1 MSETQA
7 AGERL
12 QKALAAAGV
21 ASRRAAEELIVAGRV
36 TVNGKVVAEL
46 GTRVL
51 ATDALAVDGK
61 SINRTPRY
69 SYIVLNKPT
78 GVLST
83 AKDSHG
89 RRTVLDL
96 VSRPDRVYPVG
107 RLDLDSE
114 GLLLLT
120 NDGDLTFH
128 ILHPKHELEREYE
141 AWITPPPTDEQLDKL
156 RRGVDLNGWVTSP
169 ARIRRRAGGTLG
181 IIIHEGHKRQV
192 RLMCQAVGLR
202 VVRLVRI
209 RLGPL
214 LLGTLKSGESRELRP
229 AELAE
234 LRRIALGAGLP
245 DPPPPRQ
252 SVGAPAR
259 PTRRKET

>member
-1 MSETQA
+1 MSDTTA
-7 AGERL
+7 SGDRL

-36 TVNGKVVAEL
+36 TVNGKVVDEL

-51 ATDALAVDGK
+51 PTDTLGVDGK
-61 SINRTPRY
+61 AINRTPSY
-69 SYIVLNKPT
+69 TYIVLNKPT

-96 VSRPDRVYPVG
+96 VVHRDRVYPVG

-120 NDGDLTFH
+120 NDGELTFH

-141 AWITPPPTDEQLDKL
+141 AWVTPAPTDDQLEKL
-156 RRGVDLNGWVTSP
+156 RRGIDLNGWVTSP
-169 ARIRRRAGGTLG
+169 AQVRRRPGGTLG

-202 VVRLVRI
+202 VIRLVRI

-214 LLGTLKSGESRELRP
+214 VLGTLKSGKSRELRP

-234 LRRIALGAGLP
+234 LRRIALGEGSPETPA
-245 DPPPPRQ
+245 PRPAF
-252 SVGAPAR
+252 VAPAR
-259 PTRRKET
+259 PVRRKP

>member
-1 MSETQA
+1 MSDIQA
-7 AGERL
+7 SGERL

-36 TVNGKVVAEL
+36 TVNGRVVDEL
-46 GTRVL
+46 GSRVQP
-51 ATDALAVDGK
+51 ADALGVDGK
-61 SINRTPRY
+61 AINRNP
-69 SYIVLNKPT
+69 SYTYVMLNKPL

-96 VSRPDRVYPVG
+96 VVHRDRVYPVG

-120 NDGDLTFH
+120 NDGDLTFR

-141 AWITPPPTDEQLDKL
+141 AWVTPAPTDDQLEKL

-169 ARIRRRAGGTLG
+169 AQVRRRPGGTLG

-202 VVRLVRI
+202 VIRLVRI

-214 LLGTLKSGESRELRP
+214 LLGNLKSGKSRELSP
-229 AELAE
+229 AELAD
-234 LRRIALGAGLP
+234 LRRIALGVGTPEAP
-245 DPPPPRQ
+245 ASRQ
-252 SVGAPAR
+252 PVPTPAR
-259 PTRRKET
+259 PIRRKP